1 MDKDY
6 HNRESRGYITFYIIC
21 QGGRIFGAGKDCPL
35 SFDRST
41 NLDGDDLRKQCG
53 TSYSQTG
60 KWRLPDDAS
69 CIEPPSYGDLW
80 DAPSKCQQSND
91 DCGGNMSVCAGVAAP
106 GFILGLIVLVGVLL
120 TLPPAKQL
128 LASKIREN
136 QHQQAMLGHTHALA
150 GLMPGVTST
159 FETGHT

>member
-80 DAPSKCQQSND
+80 DAPYKCQQSND
-91 DCGGNMSVCAGVAAP
+91 DCGGRMSVCAGVAAP

-120 TLPPAKQL
+120 TLPPVKQL

-136 QHQQAMLGHTHALA
+136 QHQQAMLGHTHPLA
-150 GLMPGVTST
+150 DESLIGDVESPT
-159 FETGHT
+159 